1 MKKTETYD
9 EDQGFNLL
17 TISEFFLCVI
27 YVYSVKL
34 EMPGGP
40 FYYEETFFPMLV
52 TLIVINKDPERAGQ
66 GAPDT
71 ASIPRGV
78 RGEQNNKPYDEV
90 FGSTQFFRIE
100 V

>member
-1 MKKTETYD
+1 
-9 EDQGFNLL
+9 
-17 TISEFFLCVI
+17 
-27 YVYSVKL
+27 
-34 EMPGGP
+34 MPGGL

-78 RGEQNNKPYDEV
+78 RGEQNNKPYYEILGAAQFIMLEV
-90 FGSTQFFRIE
+90 YLLIGMSTFNFNCKECPVTSCYQHKQAGY
-100 V
+100 